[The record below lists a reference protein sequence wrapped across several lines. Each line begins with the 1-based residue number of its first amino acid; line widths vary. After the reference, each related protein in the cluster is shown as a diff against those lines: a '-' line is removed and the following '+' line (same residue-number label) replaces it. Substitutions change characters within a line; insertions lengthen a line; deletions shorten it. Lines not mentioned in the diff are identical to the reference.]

1 MPKNGIHLNNFIAI
15 LKEVEIKEGNIKSKI
30 RNNISEQSF
39 NIITKFLLKKE
50 FIKYET
56 NKKDKRL
63 KLMYLT
69 DKGKTFLNLF

>member
-1 MPKNGIHLNNFIAI
+1 MGKNGIHLNNIISI

-56 NKKDKRL
+56 NKKDKRV
-63 KLMYLT
+63 KLIYLT